1 LDLKAAG
8 LHTTPKGKEIIH
20 KIHSQMN
27 NNRLSTN
34 SPDVNID
41 TVQLHNEVKNLLTQ
55 STNHLNKGKSVDLVN
70 ERGELVMSF
79 PSVYS
84 CAKYLGIN
92 KYKVNQSLKLNKSI
106 DLDNKVYYVR
116 NR

>member
-1 LDLKAAG
+1 
-8 LHTTPKGKEIIH
+8 
-20 KIHSQMN
+20 
-27 NNRLSTN
+27 
-34 SPDVNID
+34 
-41 TVQLHNEVKNLLTQ
+41 
-55 STNHLNKGKSVDLVN
+55 
-70 ERGELVMSF
+70 MSF